1 MSTEWT
7 NPVAGPGGPY
17 THAKIIRSGM
27 RMNQEKLP
35 SMNSV
40 NLVVDEHVAILT
52 LARPEKRN
60 ALSVDMRDDLNTAI
74 RYCRLEPSV
83 LALVLTGSGN
93 AFCSGGDVST
103 FSDPSAADR
112 WARMREVQFMW
123 KSLVDLHKPVI
134 AAVDG
139 AAYGAGFSLAL
150 AADLILATDRARF
163 SLSSLKLGL
172 VPDLGILY
180 TLPRVIGLQSARQLI
195 YSATPISGKDAERL
209 GIVSKIYRPQD
220 LLAKAKTAAVEMTR
234 ISPSAFARTKMMLA
248 QSLHL
253 DLASML
259 ELEASAQAFC
269 FQTENVRAAAAEFS
283 AKQRP

>member
-1 MSTEWT
+1 
-7 NPVAGPGGPY
+7 
-17 THAKIIRSGM
+17 M
-27 RMNQEKLP
+27 RMDQEGAPIMK
-35 SMNSV
+35 SV
-40 NLVVDEHVAILT
+40 NLVVEDRVAILT
-52 LARPEKRN
+52 LAQPEKRN

-83 LALVLTGSGN
+83 LALVIIGSGDT
-93 AFCSGGDVST
+93 FCSGGDVST
-103 FSDPSAADR
+103 FSDTDAVDR

-123 KSLVDLHKPVI
+123 KSLVELHKPVV

-150 AADLILATDRARF
+150 AADLILATGRARF

-180 TLPRVIGLQSARQLI
+180 TLPRVVGLQRARQLI
-195 YSATPISGKDAERL
+195 YSAKPISGKDAERL
-209 GIVSKIYRPQD
+209 GIVSGVHRPQD
-220 LLAKAKTAAVEMTR
+220 LLDSAKTAAAAMAR

-269 FQTENVRAAAAEFS
+269 FQTEHVRTAVAAFS
-283 AKQRP
+283 ARQQH